1 MTNPHV
7 LQSHPPI
14 FSLTDRRI
22 LYHAFLP
29 FVYRSSSVGPIYQT
43 RFDEWDQNCE
53 YVSLK
58 PAHLRHVG
66 SERSGGGDGVI
77 EGKSGMSGDVG
88 GERRETGS
96 FRLTSESPL
105 PRSAS
110 VLQMHSDMP

>member
-22 LYHAFLP
+22 LYHAFLR

-58 PAHLRHVG
+58 AAHLRHVG

-77 EGKSGMSGDVG
+77 EGKSAACGV
-88 GERRETGS
+88 
-96 FRLTSESPL
+96 TSEESEGKPGV
-105 PRSAS
+105 SG
-110 VLQMHSDMP
+110 